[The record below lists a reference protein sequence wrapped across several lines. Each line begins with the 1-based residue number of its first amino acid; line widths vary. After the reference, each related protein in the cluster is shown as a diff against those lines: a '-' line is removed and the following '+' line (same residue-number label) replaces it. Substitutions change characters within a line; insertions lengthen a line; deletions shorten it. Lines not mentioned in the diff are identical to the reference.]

1 MSDLGELINEP
12 KHNHESVMSGEQIF
26 NRMIRMVSV
35 MMLSRIR
42 LILKN
47 NGYDMK
53 PRDALHIASSYI
65 LIDAGEE
72 MITTDPDRSAS
83 RIRSLF

>member
-1 MSDLGELINEP
+1 
-12 KHNHESVMSGEQIF
+12 
-26 NRMIRMVSV
+26 

-42 LILKN
+42 HILKN

-53 PRDALHIASSYI
+53 PRDALHIASSYM

-83 RIRSLF
+83 RIRSLFWTENKPKITKPYKNKRNKFLPKGKIIK